1 MSKTEESINQPEAL
15 NLIRL
20 ENHSTNKDISGFDDP
35 VVPITI
41 ELTPKLIIQVAKLQH
56 PKPNGKMDTL
66 PDLEDDDI
74 TPGISVLIAGKD
86 LEHVTSP
93 NKRGLENL
101 SRNASQK
108 IFEFCG

>member
-1 MSKTEESINQPEAL
+1 MSKTDEGINQPEAL

-20 ENHSTNKDISGFDDP
+20 EDNSTNQDVSCFDSP
-35 VVPITI
+35 VVPVTI

-56 PKPNGKMDTL
+56 PKPQGKMDTL

-86 LEHVTSP
+86 TEHVTSP
-93 NKRGLENL
+93 NKRGLEHL
-101 SRNASQK
+101 SRN
-108 IFEFCG
+108 